1 MLTTRSRLRGE
12 RGQSLVEFALVSPL
26 FFLTLFGAI
35 EFGLA
40 VWQYNM
46 IADLAQ
52 EGARWASVR
61 GSTAGTAATN
71 GTVQTY
77 VQGRAL
83 GIVPTV
89 TTTWPDGGSPANL
102 PGKRVQVVVTKN
114 FVFALPIM
122 GSGSVPLQSRAQMII
137 AR

>member
-1 MLTTRSRLRGE
+1 MTRRSLLRGE

-71 GTVQTY
+71 GSVQTY

-89 TTTWPDGGSPANL
+89 TTTWPDGGSPSNA
-102 PGKRVQVVVTKN
+102 PGNRVQVLVQKSVVL
-114 FVFALPIM
+114 AIPMLP
-122 GSGSVPLQSRAQMII
+122 SNTLVLQSHAQMII